1 MMLVSQLVR
10 DDVAHDLTMEESK
23 HTVNTISSIEL
34 GIKKNTLNKEVM
46 PIKQKHTSKSKEVV
60 FYLQMWENFVLTK
73 NYREES
79 NWL

>member
-23 HTVNTISSIEL
+23 HAVDNILSIEL

-46 PIKQKHTSKSKEVV
+46 PIKQKHTSQSKEVV
-60 FYLQMWENFVLTK
+60 FYLQMWENFVLAT
-73 NYREES
+73 
-79 NWL
+79 